1 MSEKDDTLYFILLS
15 IGEMEN
21 VESCVE
27 KIDQMLLRFWDL
39 FFCVK
44 EFLLEFI
51 FFSKFSRKEFL
62 FLIGIIFKANH
73 IYKIMMNTLNHYF
86 YLRFMIPIKTKI
98 RYFCPYQKASVS
110 DFTEW
115 RKLLKAQ

>member
-44 EFLLEFI
+44 QFLLEFI
-51 FFSKFSRKEFL
+51 FF
-62 FLIGIIFKANH
+62 FK
-73 IYKIMMNTLNHYF
+73 
-86 YLRFMIPIKTKI
+86 
-98 RYFCPYQKASVS
+98 V
-110 DFTEW
+110 
-115 RKLLKAQ
+115 